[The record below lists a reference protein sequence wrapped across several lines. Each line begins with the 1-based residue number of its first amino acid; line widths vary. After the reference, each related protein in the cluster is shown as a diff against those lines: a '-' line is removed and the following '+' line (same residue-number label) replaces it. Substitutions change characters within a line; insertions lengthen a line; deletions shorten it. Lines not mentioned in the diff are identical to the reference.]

1 MKNLYLLLILI
12 LLFLNGCNSNKSK
25 ITIISIES
33 KGCHFCEEQQ
43 KIFSELKEKYKD
55 KIIIETHLIE
65 DPDGLS
71 YADKYGVS
79 KFPTNIF
86 QDEKGNIV
94 FRADGLLKKE
104 TIIKILN
111 IIGIK

>member
-1 MKNLYLLLILI
+1 MKKIFLMCFILI
-12 LLFLNGCNSNKSK
+12 LFYGCGSGKPK
-25 ITIISIES
+25 VTILSIES

-43 KIFSELKEKYKD
+43 KIFEELKIKYKD
-55 KIIIETHLIE
+55 KIIVETHLIE

-71 YADKYGVS
+71 YADKYGAT

-86 QDEKGNIV
+86 LDEKGNVI
-94 FRADGLLKKE
+94 FRADGLLKKD

-111 IIGIK
+111 VIGVK

>member
-1 MKNLYLLLILI
+1 MKKISLIFFILI
-12 LLFLNGCNSNKSK
+12 FIYCCGSGKPKVK
-25 ITIISIES
+25 ILSIES

-43 KIFSELKEKYKD
+43 KIFEELKQKYKN
-55 KIIIETHLIE
+55 KIIIEVHLID

-71 YADKYGVS
+71 YADKYGVT

-86 QDEKGNIV
+86 LDNKGNVI

-104 TIIKILN
+104 TIIKVLN
-111 IIGIK
+111 VIGVK